1 MDASAQSTTQETE
14 NRPSAST
21 DAAFSFQPLTPL
33 MGAETF
39 DLDLS
44 EPLDATTVAGVY
56 DAFLE
61 HHILVFR
68 DQTVSKEAQVAF
80 SENFGELEGHVHR
93 LRNGEKRPPLH
104 VVNNLDE
111 NGLPTERPRTTGNY
125 HWHTDKSY
133 HAVPSLSTLLYAVEL
148 PPSGGDTLFA
158 NTKRGYETL
167 PEETKQRI
175 ADLRVVHSWEASR
188 LNTGNTPATEAE
200 KRDRPPVTHPLV
212 RTHPNTGAK
221 TLYVGMHT
229 SHILDMPEDES
240 RALLDSLVKHTT
252 KPEFI
257 YTHQWR
263 MGDLVMWDN
272 RCLLHRADK
281 NYDMGAH
288 RRLLHRTVI
297 KGSLPF

>member
-1 MDASAQSTTQETE
+1 
-14 NRPSAST
+14 
-21 DAAFSFQPLTPL
+21 
-33 MGAETF
+33 MGAEIF

-44 EPLDATTVAGVY
+44 QPLDADLVADIN
-56 DAFLE
+56 DAFLA
-61 HHILVFR
+61 HHVLVFR
-68 DQTVSKEAQVAF
+68 DQSLPKDAQVAF
-80 SENFGELEGHVHR
+80 SENFGELESHVHR
-93 LRNGEKRPPLH
+93 LRSGEKRPALH

-111 NGLPTERPRTTGNY
+111 NGMPTERPRTTGNY
-125 HWHTDKSY
+125 FWHTDKSY
-133 HAVPSLSTLLYAVEL
+133 HAVPSLATLLYAVEL

-167 PEETKQRI
+167 SAETKQQI
-175 ADLRVVHSWEASR
+175 ADLRVEHSWEASR

-200 KRDRPPVTHPLV
+200 KRDRPPVVHPLV

-229 SHILDMPEDES
+229 SHILDMPEDKS
-240 RALLDSLVKHTT
+240 RALLDMLVDHTT
-252 KPEFI
+252 KPELV
-257 YTHQWR
+257 YRHQWR

-281 NYDMGAH
+281 NYDMAAQ